1 MAQAHYSPLMS
12 SGLFAGPIDTIGIG
26 NPMPPQVDMKKTS
39 GLGNTSS
46 DFVDQTPGSGDI

>member
-12 SGLFAGPIDTIGIG
+12 SGLFAGPLDTIGIG
-26 NPMPPQVDMKKTS
+26 NPIPPQVDMKKTS

>member
-12 SGLFAGPIDTIGIG
+12 SGLFASPLNTMGIG
-26 NPMPPQVDMKKTS
+26 NPMSPQVDMKQTS